1 MTVVPAAGPAAEA
14 GLTPG
19 RASRSR
25 RRPAWPVL
33 LGGSIVALLGVA
45 ALLAPLV
52 APYSP
57 DQLDFVHLL
66 APPSPSHLFGTDDT
80 GRDVFSRTLYGLRI
94 DLLVVVA
101 VTYLPLPVGVLAGAV
116 AGYFGGWVDTLV
128 ARLTDVMIA
137 FPFLV
142 LVIAVVAIVG
152 PGLTGILIGIPIVSW
167 ALYARLARAEMLV
180 LREQPFMLA
189 TTGLGYTRRR
199 AVLRHAVPNLLR
211 VALVYSTVDMVANLL
226 VIAGLAYLGFGVQPP
241 SAELGSIIA
250 AGESSLLTAWW
261 VSTMPG
267 LVLVLFGVSVGLVG
281 DGLSDGRVQGA
292 QR

>member
-1 MTVVPAAGPAAEA
+1 MTAVPAAQLAPSPARS
-14 GLTPG
+14 TRTRG
-19 RASRSR
+19 RPTWA
-25 RRPAWPVL
+25 VL
-33 LGGSIVALLGVA
+33 VGGGIVAMLALA
-45 ALLAPLV
+45 ALLAPAI
-52 APYSP
+52 APYGP
-57 DQLDFVHLL
+57 NELDFLHAH
-66 APPSPSHLFGTDDT
+66 APPSASHLFGTDDT

-101 VTYLPLPVGVLAGAV
+101 VTYVPLPVGVLAGAV
-116 AGYFGGWVDTLV
+116 AGYFGGWVDTGV
-128 ARLTDVMIA
+128 ARFTDVMIA

-167 ALYARLARAEMLV
+167 ALYARLSRAEMLV
-180 LREQPFMLA
+180 LRDQPFMLA
-189 TTGLGYTRRR
+189 TTSLGYTRRR

-250 AGESSLLTAWW
+250 DGESSLLTAWW

-267 LVLVLFGVSVGLVG
+267 LVLVLFGVSVGLIG

>member
-1 MTVVPAAGPAAEA
+1 VTAVPAAPLAVPSD
-14 GLTPG
+14 LT
-19 RASRSR
+19 SRPR
-25 RRPAWPVL
+25 RRPPWSVL
-33 LGGSIVALLGVA
+33 VGGTVVALLALA

-52 APYSP
+52 APYGP
-57 DQLDFVHLL
+57 NELDFLHAL
-66 APPSPSHLFGTDDT
+66 AAPSASHLFGTDDT

-116 AGYFGGWVDTLV
+116 AGYFGGWVDTV
-128 ARLTDVMIA
+128 VSRLTDVMIA

-167 ALYARLARAEMLV
+167 ALYARLSRAEMLV

-189 TTGLGYTRRR
+189 TTSLGYTRRR
-199 AVLRHAVPNLLR
+199 AILRHAVPNLLR
-211 VALVYSTVDMVANLL
+211 VALIYSTVDMVANLL

-250 AGESSLLTAWW
+250 GGESSLLTAWW

-267 LVLVLFGVSVGLVG
+267 LVLVLFGVSVGLIG
-281 DGLSDGRVQGA
+281 DGLSDGRVRGG
-292 QR
+292 RR